1 MPQPH
6 LVVWTCVGLLATAAP
21 AAAIAPTHAPD
32 RAAYTSI
39 RHVAEAVDHS
49 GRTVHGKASFY
60 AKKFDGRKMANGRTY
75 DPDSNVA
82 ASKTL
87 PLGTT
92 AKVVNLANGKTA
104 KVKVEDRGP
113 YVHGR
118 VIDVTP
124 KVAEKLHMKHK
135 GTAPVAVKP
144 ILVPQPDGSFKLGT
158 GAVGTP
164 NQPAVQELAAGD

>member
-1 MPQPH
+1 MPHPH
-6 LVVWTCVGLLATAAP
+6 LVVWTCVGLIATAAP
-21 AAAIAPTHAPD
+21 ATAITPTHAPD
-32 RAAYTSI
+32 RVADTAL

-49 GRTVHGKASFY
+49 GRTVHGEASFY

-113 YVHGR
+113 YARGR
-118 VIDVTP
+118 VLDVTP
-124 KVAEKLHMKHK
+124 KVAGKLDMKHA

-144 ILVPQPDGSFKLGT
+144 ILVPQADGGFKLGT
-158 GAVGTP
+158 GAIGTP
-164 NQPAVQELAAGD
+164 RPPTTQELAAER